1 MVRGDGGGRMSATDL
16 DSQWEPQR
24 DRWGRPLIIPPGG
37 GKPVGYTRATTVAKT
52 LDDEGSLI
60 KWAQRMTAA
69 GLVRRPDLLAL
80 LASKLDDGGDIPEQ
94 HKGDVQRICDEAKEH
109 GGGSRAANLGTALH
123 ALTEA
128 LDLGRNPYIAPD
140 QAADI
145 NAYRRAVEPFEVLGV
160 EQFVV
165 LDEHRIGG
173 TFDRLW
179 RLPDGRI
186 VIADLKTGRDLSYSW
201 RSIAVQLAI
210 YANGIGYHDGVRTP
224 LHADGVDT
232 DTGIVIHL
240 PVGQGRCDLYSVD
253 LRAGTVALQ
262 HSMWARNWRNRKDLS
277 APFSLPA
284 NATPEREA
292 APAPTQASL
301 VGTYTEGAALARR
314 TQLRARLQA
323 IIACDGGVA
332 WLRGNWPAGVP
343 TLKQSDTHTTGQ
355 FDLIEA
361 VVVRAETEFSIP
373 FGEQDTAPV
382 PEVARVA
389 KVVRPDW
396 HRPDD
401 GLKLNESDRQ
411 AARAVVLVLP
421 DEERSW
427 VAARLNEA
435 LIYGRPVVN
444 IDLEHTERSRLI
456 LRALAAASQCLH
468 LHWDGDEEY
477 LRILVAAALRTDVAQ
492 FPGTAIG
499 AAFAS
504 LTIEEATRFTTILE
518 HARDGVDIPVTFADD
533 GTARLVLDTAA

>member
-1 MVRGDGGGRMSATDL
+1 MTVNL
-16 DSQWEPQR
+16 DAAVKWEPQR
-24 DRWGRPLIIPPGG
+24 DRWGRPLIIPPDG
-37 GKPVGYTRATTVAKT
+37 GKPLGYTRATTVAKT

-94 HKGDVQRICDEAKEH
+94 HKADVQRICDEAKEH

-128 LDLGRNPYIAPD
+128 LDLGRNPYVGPD

-145 NAYRRAVEPFEVLGV
+145 DAYRRAVEPFEVLGV

-186 VIADLKTGRDLSYSW
+186 VIADLKSGRDLSYSW
-201 RSIAVQLAI
+201 RSISVQLAI
-210 YANGIGYHDGVRTP
+210 YANGIGYHDGLRTP
-224 LHADGVDT
+224 LPAGTDT
-232 DTGIVIHL
+232 DTGIVVHL

-262 HSMWARNWRNRKDLS
+262 HSMWARTWRNRKNLHE
-277 APFSLPA
+277 PFSSPA
-284 NATPEREA
+284 SATPSREA
-292 APAPTQASL
+292 APAPAQASL
-301 VGTYTEGAALARR
+301 ANTYAEGAVPGQR

-323 IIACDGGVA
+323 VIACDGGA
-332 WLRGNWPAGVP
+332 TWLRANWPAGVP
-343 TLKQSDTHTTGQ
+343 TLKQSDHHDSAQLDT
-355 FDLIEA
+355 IEA
-361 VVVRAETEFSIP
+361 VVRQAETQFSIA
-373 FGEQDTAPV
+373 FGEHDSAPV
-382 PEVARVA
+382 PEVVPVTPVA
-389 KVVRPDW
+389 RPDW
-396 HRPDD
+396 RRPAD
-401 GLKLNESDRQ
+401 GRKLSEKAND
-411 AARAVVLVLP
+411 AVRATVLGLP
-421 DEERSW
+421 EEQCAW

-435 LIYGRPVVN
+435 IAYGRPVVN
-444 IDLEHTERSRLI
+444 ERQHTERSKAVIRSLV
-456 LRALAAASQCLH
+456 AASQCLH
-468 LHWDGDEEY
+468 THWEGDDDY
-477 LRILVAAALRTDVAQ
+477 LRILVAAALQTDVAQ
-492 FPGTAIG
+492 FGNVALG

-504 LTIEEATRFTTILE
+504 LTIDEATRFADVLE
-518 HARDGVDIPVTFADD
+518 RAVTGTDIPITFADD

>member
-1 MVRGDGGGRMSATDL
+1 MTINL
-16 DSQWEPQR
+16 DAKWEPQR
-24 DRWGRPLIIPPGG
+24 DRWGRPLIVPPDG

-128 LDLGRNPYIAPD
+128 VDLGQSPYIPPD
-140 QAADI
+140 MQSDI
-145 NAYRRAVEPFEVLGV
+145 DAYRQAVEPFEVLGV

-179 RLPDGRI
+179 RLPDGRV

-210 YANGIGYHDGVRTP
+210 YANGVGYHDGARTP
-224 LHADGVDT
+224 LPADIDT

-240 PVGQGRCDLYSVD
+240 PVGQGRCDLYTVD
-253 LRAGTVALQ
+253 LRAGTLALQ
-262 HSMWARNWRNRKDLS
+262 HSMWARTWRNRKDLS
-277 APFSLPA
+277 APFAVPA
-284 NATPEREA
+284 NAVPSAAKATP
-292 APAPTQASL
+292 APAPAQASTGEVSL
-301 VGTYTEGAALARR
+301 PEGAVPGQR

-323 IIACDGGVA
+323 VIACDGGA
-332 WLRGNWPAGVP
+332 TWLRTNWPVGVP
-343 TLKQSDTHTTGQ
+343 TFKQSDDHDSAQLDT
-355 FDLIEA
+355 IEA
-361 VVVRAETEFSIP
+361 VVRQAETQFSIA
-373 FGEQDTAPV
+373 FGDHDITPDVMPSRQHDTTPV
-382 PEVARVA
+382 A
-389 KVVRPDW
+389 RPDW
-396 HRPDD
+396 RRPAD
-401 GLKLNESDRQ
+401 GRKLSETASEKIRGS
-411 AARAVVLVLP
+411 VLSLQPEV
-421 DEERSW
+421 RTW
-427 VAARLNEA
+427 VADRLNEA
-435 LIYGRPVVN
+435 IAHGRPVV
-444 IDLEHTERSRLI
+444 IDRQHTERSKAVIRSLV
-456 LRALAAASQCLH
+456 AAAQCLH
-468 LHWDGDEEY
+468 THWSGDDDY
-477 LRILVAAALRTDVAQ
+477 LRILVSAALQTDVAQ
-492 FPGTAIG
+492 FSNVALG

-504 LTIEEATRFTTILE
+504 LTTDEATRFAQVLE
-518 HARDGVDIPVTFADD
+518 RAVTGTDIPITFADD